1 MVKIDGLVAMGGERL
16 VERLVERVRARAA
29 FLARRERGLV
39 AMGGDAVGGV
49 AVVVDYSPDGTARVV
64 YERADGVLLAGDPSR
79 GWDRADEEEVAA
91 FHAAEPWNAH

>member
-1 MVKIDGLVAMGGERL
+1 MVKIG
-16 VERLVERVRARAA
+16 
-29 FLARRERGLV
+29 GLV

-91 FHAAEPWNAH
+91 FHAAEPWNTH